1 MAKYRTLTKSFI
13 NNAIVE
19 AGELVE
25 YDGTPGSNLELVEA
39 EKPEAKPK
47 GEAKG
52 KAKGAAPAAPE
63 AGSDAGADLV

>member
-19 AGELVE
+19 AGQIVE
-25 YDGTPGSNLELVEA
+25 FDGKAGSNLELIDD
-39 EKPEAKPK
+39 EKPEIKT
-47 GEAKG
+47 KG
-52 KAKGAAPAAPE
+52 KGKGAAHATSD